1 MSFLN
6 STYLWA
12 LLGLTIPIA
21 IHLWSKKEGKTIKIG
36 SIKLLNEVDSK
47 QSSSIA
53 LNEFWLLVL
62 RLLLITLLVFIIA
75 EPQLTQKKNNAS
87 LTYIIEPSL
96 LHNSEILKIIDTIN
110 TDEPIRIL
118 KKGFPEIENYQAS
131 LYKEEIPQY
140 WQLAKAMETLSSDSI
155 VVITSAHISKIK
167 GARPNINKNIEW
179 LVINPDL
186 PAKTTLEA
194 IQKENELQLLYIYG
208 DNQYSSFEKENI
220 PINSTTITLNQ
231 SKDSLKIKSEDGEQW
246 LAIKS
251 EEAINIL
258 LFYDNPLI
266 NEANYIEASFSAIS
280 KHLNHP
286 IEINRTQDTSNLGFI
301 NYSII
306 VWLSDKPV
314 VKIASKTLIHR
325 PDNLAES
332 LIVKGLDK
340 NIFYLT
346 RSLNT
351 ENIVEEHLPEQL
363 LKMLDLHRGLENRI
377 AQLDK
382 RVIAKQELQT
392 SKSTIQTTKKELT
405 ILSISKWLWILLFI
419 LLIVERVIASFRK
432 Q

>member
-131 LYKEEIPQY
+131 LYIEEIPQY

-194 IQKENELQLLYIYG
+194 IQKENELQLLYMYG